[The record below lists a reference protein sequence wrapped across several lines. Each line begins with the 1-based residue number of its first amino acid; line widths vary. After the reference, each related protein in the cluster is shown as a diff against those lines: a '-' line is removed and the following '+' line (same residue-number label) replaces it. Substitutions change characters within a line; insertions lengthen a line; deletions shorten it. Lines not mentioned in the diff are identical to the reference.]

1 MTTFHYCIECN
12 NMLYPREEKSQKR
25 LLYACRNCNYSE
37 VAKNLCIFRNELRS
51 SSVETAGVTA
61 DLGSDPTLVCY
72 KYTYHNCISK
82 SLQPRSNK
90 ECPSCHA
97 RESVFFQ
104 SQGKQAET
112 KMSLHYV
119 CVNCGKVY

>member
-61 DLGSDPTLVCY
+61 DLGSDPTL
-72 KYTYHNCISK
+72 
-82 SLQPRSNK
+82 PRSNK

-112 KMSLHYV
+112 KMVRL
-119 CVNCGKVY
+119 

>member
-1 MTTFHYCIECN
+1 MATFHYCIECN

-25 LLYACRNCNYSE
+25 LLYACRNCDYSE

-51 SSVETAGVTA
+51 SLVETVGVTA
-61 DLGSDPTLVCY
+61 DLGSDPTL
-72 KYTYHNCISK
+72 
-82 SLQPRSNK
+82 PRSNK
-90 ECPSCHA
+90 ECPSCHG
-97 RESVFFQ
+97 RESVFFH
-104 SQGKQAET
+104 SQGKSAET